1 MKKYILILLTTWC
14 SLVTFAQ
21 SITEKIK
28 FSVKDNN
35 TEYSIRSSFPAER
48 TERIRSVLEGMLGE
62 ASNSS
67 ASESQWA
74 TTAYSAKLLGNR
86 FEAFLDKKKATGHQI
101 ALFEKLTEKLQ
112 EELKQPKPPQPPKQ
126 P

>member
-1 MKKYILILLTTWC
+1 MLMLLTTWC
-14 SLVTFAQ
+14 SLTAFAQ
-21 SITEKIK
+21 HVTEKIK

-48 TERIRSVLEGMLGE
+48 TERIRSILESMLGE
-62 ASNSS
+62 ASNAST
-67 ASESQWA
+67 SESQWA
-74 TTAYSAKLLGNR
+74 TNAYSAKLSGNR
-86 FEAFLDKKKATGHQI
+86 LEAFLDKKKATGHQI
-101 ALFEKLTEKLQ
+101 ALFEKLTDKLQ